1 MMHGIAK
8 IANIA
13 LMAALGCAFAGPAA
27 AAESAAKAATAV
39 STAHADQILTGGV
52 VRKIGKDS
60 GKITIKHDEIKNL
73 GMPPMTMMFR
83 VKDAALLDQL
93 REGDAIR
100 FYVEPI
106 NGINTVLRIEHVR

>member
-1 MMHGIAK
+1 MRKAYR

-13 LMAALGCAFAGPAA
+13 LMAALGCAFAGSAA
-27 AAESAAKAATAV
+27 AAEPAATAV
-39 STAHADQILTGGV
+39 AAAHASQILTDGV
-52 VRKIGKDS
+52 VRKISKDS
-60 GKITIKHDEIKNL
+60 GKITIKHGEIKQL
-73 GMPPMTMMFR
+73 GMPPMTMVFR

-100 FYVEPI
+100 FDVEPI